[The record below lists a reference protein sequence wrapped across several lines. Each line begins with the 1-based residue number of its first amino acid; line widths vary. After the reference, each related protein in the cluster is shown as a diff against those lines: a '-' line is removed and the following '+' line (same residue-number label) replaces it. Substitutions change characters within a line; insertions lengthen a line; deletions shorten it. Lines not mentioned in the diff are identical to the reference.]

1 MLLLFDDPKT
11 FCVTTDQ
18 MLTLSGLCVCVWG
31 GILYCPTCLNPLLFP
46 SFWKD
51 SIFIYVYV
59 CISLVCEHVP
69 VSASQAQEEGIVTD
83 DQTTQKVPGE
93 SAYQG

>member
-1 MLLLFDDPKT
+1 MWGGEFYTAQLVLIHCYFLLFGKT
-11 FCVTTDQ
+11 
-18 MLTLSGLCVCVWG
+18 L
-31 GILYCPTCLNPLLFP
+31 
-46 SFWKD
+46 
-51 SIFIYVYV
+51 FIYVYV